1 MISIVMIL
9 YAYPFLSTDS
19 MVPNIDDS
27 FDMTAGSAEIFYCHE
42 CPVFESTHYSLLLS
56 GGPLMYTD
64 SFREMCYWGGG
75 GELELRR
82 YKTDDL
88 AGFFL
93 GGFSNAKAMWK
104 ENSDRREAV
113 TIGLKFGWKKD
124 FHEYGIPF
132 GIEPYCG
139 PAIMVHN
146 DSDDDYGFTPHF
158 CLGFGMRIAV
168 H

>member
-1 MISIVMIL
+1 MTL
-9 YAYPFLSTDS
+9 CGFPFLVTDS
-19 MVPNIDDS
+19 VLPNFDDS
-27 FDMTAGSAEIFYCHE
+27 FDMDAGSAEVFFCHE
-42 CPVFESTHYSLLLS
+42 SPVFEGTHYSLLLS

-75 GELELRR
+75 AELELRR

-93 GGFSNAKAMWK
+93 GSFTNAKAMRK

-113 TIGLKFGWKKD
+113 TIGLKFGWKID
-124 FHEYGIPF
+124 FHDYGIPF
-132 GIEPYCG
+132 DIEPYCY
-139 PAIMVHN
+139 PAILVHN
-146 DSDDDYGFTPHF
+146 DSDEDNGFTPHF
-158 CLGFGMRIAV
+158 IFGLGMRIPV